1 MVLIHG
7 GGALMTGLTLGTT
20 YVLSIGPNNMMIIR
34 EGLVRGRAI
43 LVSSLMLASYV
54 SLLLLSNQM
63 TDRIAAWSSSV
74 TTLLTGLG
82 LAAMLWF
89 SALSVRAA
97 IGREPRR
104 IAADGGGEPLF
115 ACLRRVASVALVNPL
130 MYVEFL
136 LIPAGAGGA
145 FKDPALRLEF
155 TVGLVLMAAL
165 CCYGY
170 AAGGR
175 ACAGLFQ
182 HRRAM
187 QAFDL
192 ASAGLLALLATAA
205 GVDLLRSTP
214 L

>member
-1 MVLIHG
+1 M
-7 GGALMTGLTLGTT
+7 
-20 YVLSIGPNNMMIIR
+20 
-34 EGLVRGRAI
+34 
-43 LVSSLMLASYV
+43 
-54 SLLLLSNQM
+54 
-63 TDRIAAWSSSV
+63 

-89 SALSVRAA
+89 SALSLRAA
-97 IGREPRR
+97 LGREPRL
-104 IAADGGGEPLF
+104 IAADGGGEPFL
-115 ACLRRVASVALVNPL
+115 ACLRRVAAVALVNPL

-155 TVGLVLMAAL
+155 TIGLVLMAAL

-170 AAGGR
+170 AAGGK

-192 ASAGLLALLATAA
+192 ATAGLLALLAMTGGAS
-205 GVDLLRSTP
+205 LLRSS
-214 L
+214 LL